1 LRKIFSSTGLLTVVC
16 LVNLV
21 FAATRFVVPAD
32 FGNDELSRHDRVLHQ
47 VRDALRSENPSS
59 IGYIGDR
66 PLTEWTPKDVET
78 FYRTQYGLAPIVVH
92 QNVGDAAFVVGRLS
106 GPLLNEPQLSGF
118 VLVHDFGEGVQ
129 LFRKRND

>member
-1 LRKIFSSTGLLTVVC
+1 M
-16 LVNLV
+16 NLV

-32 FGNDELSRHDRVLHQ
+32 FGNDDLSRHDRILRQ
-47 VRDALRSENPSS
+47 VRDVLRSENPAS

-92 QNVGDAAFVVGRLS
+92 QDIGDAQFIVGRLT
-106 GPLLNEPQLSGF
+106 GPLPKEPQLSGF
-118 VLVHDFGEGVQ
+118 VLVHDFGEGVL
-129 LFRKRND
+129 LFRKRNN